1 MMYIVY
7 LTTNILNNMI
17 YVGVHKTESLKFD
30 GYLGNGINRFK
41 SNIINPKTKFQFA
54 VKKYGY
60 DSFKRTII
68 KTFDNVEDALDLEAE
83 IVDEEFLLRK
93 DVYNMVLGGGLPPLL
108 NKIIYR
114 YDLQGN
120 YLDSY
125 NSIVEAS
132 KKFKISESSIGKAI
146 NFNRTSA
153 NFLWSDIKIDK
164 LDLSKYNIYNPNI
177 IIYCYNSNGTYEN
190 TFNSMSECT
199 KCLDCNISNVQRAVK
214 LGILVKGYYLSDKLY
229 SIYEKPKTQR
239 LTGMVHQYNLD
250 GTYIQSFNSIKE
262 AENKLNCNLQGI
274 NDAIKLNNS
283 FYKNYLW
290 ARGEKLNSITPYNI
304 PKSKARK
311 IGQYTMDGELVKVFN
326 TVRECRKQFPNVSKV
341 LNGNA
346 NHCHN
351 FKFKY
356 IQ

>member
-17 YVGVHKTESLKFD
+17 YVGVHKTEISQFD

-41 SNIINPKTKFQFA
+41 SNIINPKTKFQA
-54 VKKYGY
+54 ALKKYGY
-60 DSFKRTII
+60 DAFKRTTI
-68 KTFDNVEDALDLEAE
+68 KTFDNIEDALDLEAE
-83 IVDEEFLLRK
+83 IVNEEFLLRK
-93 DVYNMVLGGGLPPLL
+93 DTYNMVLGGGLPPLL
-108 NKIIYR
+108 NKKIYR

-120 YLDSY
+120 YLNSY
-125 NSIVEAS
+125 NSIIEAS
-132 KKFKISESSIGKAI
+132 KEFNVSEVSIGKAV

-153 NFLWSDIKIDK
+153 NFLWSNCKIDK
-164 LDLSKYNIYNPNI
+164 LDLSKYNIYNPNV
-177 IIYCYNSNGTYEN
+177 IIYCYNSNGTYETN
-190 TFNSMSECT
+190 FNSMSECT
-199 KCLDCNISNVQRAVK
+199 KYLQCNLSNVQRGIK

-229 SIYEKPKTQR
+229 YMYEKPKTER
-239 LTGMVHQYNLD
+239 LCGMVHQYNLD

-262 AENKLNCNLQGI
+262 AEDKLKDNLQGI

-290 ARGEKLNSITPYNI
+290 ARGEKLESVTPYTI
-304 PKSKARK
+304 PKCKARK
-311 IGQYTMDGELVKVFN
+311 IGQYTMDGKLVKIFD
-326 TVRECRKQFPNVSKV
+326 TLRECRKEFPNVSKV
-341 LNGNA
+341 LNGIA

-356 IQ
+356 V

>member
-1 MMYIVY
+1 MIYIVY

-17 YVGVHKTESLKFD
+17 YVGVHKTESLQFD

-41 SNIINPKTKFQFA
+41 SNIINPKTKFQAA
-54 VKKYGY
+54 VKKYGF
-60 DSFKRTII
+60 DAFRRNII
-68 KTFDNVEDALDLEAE
+68 KAFDNIEDALDLEAE
-83 IVDEEFLLRK
+83 IVNEEFLLRK

-108 NKIIYR
+108 NKEIYR
-114 YDLQGN
+114 YDLNGN
-120 YLDSY
+120 YLNHY
-125 NSIVEAS
+125 NSIVDAS
-132 KKFKISESSIGKAI
+132 KEFNVSESAIGRAV
-146 NFNRTSA
+146 NFKRTCSE
-153 NFLWSDIKIDK
+153 FLWSDIKLDK
-164 LDLSKYNIYNPNI
+164 LDLSLYNIYSPNI
-177 IIYCYNSNGTYEN
+177 IIYCYNSNGTYN
-190 TFNSMSECT
+190 RNFNSMSECV
-199 KCLDCNISNVQRAVK
+199 KILECNLSNVQRGIK

-283 FYKNYLW
+283 FYKDYLW
-290 ARGEKLNSITPYNI
+290 ARGEKLNTLAPYNI
-304 PKSKARK
+304 PKCKAKK
-311 IGQYTMDGELVKVFN
+311 IGQYTMDGKLIKIFD
-326 TVRECRKQFPNVSKV
+326 TVRECRKEFPNVSKV
-341 LNGNA
+341 LNGIA